1 VKKLSQPV
9 KKTSIDTSGN
19 ILEMEKAF
27 EKEIQRLREE
37 IDKKKEEIHDIKQ
50 LVNKEIDREF
60 LPPLEELSEKEL
72 EPYFEKYLSIL
83 EGSSDPWPDRK
94 SLTSHRKIL
103 GKPIILMKQFLLR
116 MTGVYTYTSLFL
128 EKQKNFNDH
137 SVALHRASLARLKL
151 NTEKIKHIEERII
164 DCEVNLMTLSKK
176 LKDSSNHRSITK
188 DE

>member
-1 VKKLSQPV
+1 VSQPF
-9 KKTSIDTSGN
+9 KKTSFENSGT
-19 ILEMEKAF
+19 IAEKEKAI
-27 EKEIQRLREE
+27 EKELQRL
-37 IDKKKEEIHDIKQ
+37 KEEIGQKKQKVHDIKE
-50 LVNKEIDREF
+50 LVRKEIDLEF
-60 LPPLEELSEKEL
+60 FPPLEELSEKEL
-72 EPYFEKYLSIL
+72 EPYFDKYLSLL
-83 EGSSDPWPDRK
+83 EGSLDPHPDKK

-128 EKQKNFNDH
+128 EKQKNFNQQ
-137 SVALHRASLARLKL
+137 SFALYRALLGRLRK

-176 LKDSSNHRSITK
+176 LKDLSNHRFTAK